1 MTEDTEYQDDTLSPR
16 NSFFKSEDSYMPSK
30 KIYKPNQNSAV
41 DLYSMSIQDQ
51 KPSLLRG
58 SSSLAADTMT
68 PNRNKSVISMPLY
81 AKKI

>member
-1 MTEDTEYQDDTLSPR
+1 
-16 NSFFKSEDSYMPSK
+16 MPTK
-30 KIYKPNQNSAV
+30 KNYKTNQNSAV

-68 PNRNKSVISMPLY
+68 PDRHKSVISMPLY
-81 AKKI
+81 AKKIQPKAFKSTSSQVDKFEEILKLYP